1 MLTLCRQKIH
11 WRSWIHF
18 YAKSFWHI
26 HSWTN
31 FDENLYVYKVWRHKI
46 FINFFVME
54 RFCSFFS
61 FLTFQLNYNI
71 DLCSYRQLLFLFV
84 VFTNL
89 SNSTLSNIYP
99 NNYLYIH
106 LSRFYLSNI
115 LAVHLSI
122 NSSIS
127 LFIYPSI
134 SPSLYIS
141 IHSYLHLSQS
151 KYSLIH
157 LSILP

>member
-1 MLTLCRQKIH
+1 
-11 WRSWIHF
+11 
-18 YAKSFWHI
+18 
-26 HSWTN
+26 
-31 FDENLYVYKVWRHKI
+31 
-46 FINFFVME
+46 ME
-54 RFCSFFS
+54 RFCAFFS
-61 FLTFQLNYNI
+61 FQTFQLNYNI
-71 DLCSYRQLLFLFV
+71 DLRSYRQLLFLFV
-84 VFTNL
+84 VSTNL

-134 SPSLYIS
+134 SPSLYLF
-141 IHSYLHLSQS
+141 IHPYLHLSI
-151 KYSLIH
+151 Y
-157 LSILP
+157 LSIHISIFLYIYSFISPSLSIKIFFNSFIHFAIVR